1 MGFGPDTTNGAE
13 QPISWAGMKFEGW
26 YLLLGGLML
35 LIAFLDIYVRRLPV
49 TTTIVYLLV
58 GVILG
63 PVAFNL
69 IRIDPIRDAAFLQRI
84 TEVAVIV
91 SLFTA
96 GLKLRVPLQDS
107 RWKIPVRLASV
118 SMLLTVAIMTLVGVL
133 LLDLQFGAAI
143 LLGAILAPTDPV
155 LASDVQ
161 TEHPGDRDRLRFSLT
176 GEAGLNDGT
185 AFPFVMLGLGLVGLH
200 EMGTAGWKWLSLD
213 LLWAV
218 VGGLAIG
225 TLLGTLTG
233 KFVVTLRARHEE
245 TIGRDEFIAL
255 GLIGFSY
262 GLAIYAHAYGF
273 LAVFAAGLALRQYE
287 LRTSGVK
294 DHPENSAAEE
304 KLVDQID
311 EPGMASIQVAH
322 GVLDANEELE
332 RILEIA
338 IVLIVGA
345 MISSQYLTR
354 DILWLA
360 PLLFFVIRPA
370 SVLLGTLHCRAT
382 WLQRVLLSWFGIR
395 GIGSIYYLMY
405 AIQHGLPAELATR
418 LSGIVLSL
426 VALSIILHGIS
437 VSPIMRLYNR
447 AERRR
452 TRASAS

>member
-1 MGFGPDTTNGAE
+1 
-13 QPISWAGMKFEGW
+13 MKFEGW

-49 TTTIVYLLV
+49 TTTIVYLIV

-63 PVAFNL
+63 PLGFNL
-69 IRIDPIRDAAFLQRI
+69 IRLDPVGDAPFLERL
-84 TEVAVIV
+84 TEVGVIV

-96 GLKLRVPLQDS
+96 GLKLRVPLKDS
-107 RWKIPVRLASV
+107 RWKIPVRLASI
-118 SMLLTVAIMTLVGVL
+118 SMLLTVAMMTFVGVM
-133 LLDLQFGAAI
+133 LLDLPFGAAI
-143 LLGAILAPTDPV
+143 LLGAVLAPTDPV

-161 TEHPGDRDRLRFSLT
+161 VEHPGDRDRLRFSLT

-185 AFPFVMLGLGLVGLH
+185 AFPFVMLGLGFLGLH
-200 EMGTAGWKWLSLD
+200 EMGTAGWRWLSVD

-218 VGGLAIG
+218 AGGLGIG
-225 TLLGTLTG
+225 ALLGTLTG
-233 KFVVTLRARHEE
+233 KLVVALRARHEE

-294 DHPENSAAEE
+294 DHPENPEKAA
-304 KLVDQID
+304 VQDQAADQID
-311 EPGMASIQVAH
+311 DPGQTSIQVAH

-332 RILEIA
+332 RILEIG

-345 MISSQYLTR
+345 MISSRYLTL
-354 DILWLA
+354 DVIWLA
-360 PLLFFVIRPA
+360 PLLFLVIRPVA
-370 SVLLGTLHCRAT
+370 VLLGIVHCRAT
-382 WLQRVLLSWFGIR
+382 GFQKVLFSWFGIR

-405 AIQHGLPAELATR
+405 AIQHGLPADLAAR
-418 LSGIVLSL
+418 LSGIVLTL
-426 VALSIILHGIS
+426 VALSILLHGIS
-437 VSPIMRLYNR
+437 VSPIMRLYDREEHNGKH
-447 AERRR
+447 AA
-452 TRASAS
+452 AS

>member
-1 MGFGPDTTNGAE
+1 
-13 QPISWAGMKFEGW
+13 MKFEGW

-49 TTTIVYLLV
+49 TTTIVYLFV

-63 PVAFNL
+63 PFGFHL
-69 IRIDPIRDAAFLQRI
+69 IRIDPIRDAAFLERI

-96 GLKLRVPLQDS
+96 GLKLRVPLKHP

-118 SMLLTVAIMTLVGVL
+118 SMLLTVAIMTVVGVL
-133 LLDLQFGAAI
+133 LLGLPFGAAI

-161 TEHPGDRDRLRFSLT
+161 TAHPGDRDRLRFSLT

-185 AFPFVMLGLGLVGLH
+185 AFPFVMLGLGLLGLH
-200 EMGTAGWKWLSLD
+200 EMGTAGWRWFSVD
-213 LLWAV
+213 FLWAV

-262 GLAIYAHAYGF
+262 GLAIYANAYGF

-294 DHPENSAAEE
+294 DHPEPQEVKSESA
-304 KLVDQID
+304 D
-311 EPGMASIQVAH
+311 ELDDPGKTSIQVAR

-345 MISSQYLTR
+345 MISSRYLTG
-354 DILWLA
+354 DIIWLA
-360 PLLFFVIRPA
+360 PLLFLVIRPA
-370 SVLLGTLHCRAT
+370 AVLVGIVRYRAT
-382 WLQRVLLSWFGIR
+382 PLQKVLLSWFGIR

-405 AIQHGLPAELATR
+405 AIQHGLPTELAAR
-418 LSGIVLSL
+418 LSGIVLSM
-426 VALSIILHGIS
+426 VALSIIVHGVS

-447 AERRR
+447 EEDKIKRNA
-452 TRASAS
+452 AS